1 VNLKSLQLGC
11 ELKQEYILNLAK
23 KLSLMSEGY
32 ADKTAYQKVELELD
46 RLRTVEDLVSSKVIF
61 KRRLNLF
68 TAELSKKLNSNH

>member
-1 VNLKSLQLGC
+1 
-11 ELKQEYILNLAK
+11 
-23 KLSLMSEGY
+23 MSEGC

-46 RLRTVEDLVSSKVIF
+46 RLRTVEELVSSKVIF